1 MYLLR
6 WPCKEVA
13 RLNAAWLVI
22 RMAKF
27 TKSPMHLALSVISEA
42 HAQRYLK
49 ECQGMALQ
57 KVQML
62 IPTTSMLYLHCAIE
76 LVELHPSDNREE
88 ALHQECIH
96 MRNVTPHHQENCAAA
111 FLFAPKGRSH

>member
-1 MYLLR
+1 
-6 WPCKEVA
+6 
-13 RLNAAWLVI
+13 
-22 RMAKF
+22 MAKF

-42 HAQRYLK
+42 HAQHYLK
-49 ECQGMALQ
+49 ECQGMELQ

-62 IPTTSMLYLHCAIE
+62 IPTSILYLHCTNE

-96 MRNVTPHHQENCAAA
+96 MRNMAPHHQENCVSA
-111 FLFAPKGRSH
+111 FLFHPKGSSH